1 MAASWSDVRDSKFS
15 LLCIHTFQDFRMHKF
30 VIPGDFQ
37 EIIRPVR
44 ASLID
49 AQIWE
54 HPGQSGRVGNYR
66 YIKFLWT
73 KIYFLAKYLTQLR
86 LLIQQPEKEK
96 DLNENFKVITNW
108 N

>member
-1 MAASWSDVRDSKFS
+1 
-15 LLCIHTFQDFRMHKF
+15 MHKF

-73 KIYFLAKYLTQLR
+73 KIYLLAKYLT
-86 LLIQQPEKEK
+86 
-96 DLNENFKVITNW
+96 
-108 N
+108 